1 MYIKLCDRCG
11 RVTENRVNFL
21 LPNKNQTTGSLQFN
35 GVWFG
40 DEGITLC
47 NNCLDD
53 FEKFRTEHES
63 FNQIKHLT
71 YERDKDLERY
81 EIK

>member
-11 RVTENRVNFL
+11 RVTENKVAFL
-21 LPNKNQTTGSLQFN
+21 LPNKDQSDGSYYWG

-40 DEGITLC
+40 NNGVCLC

-53 FEKFRTEHES
+53 FEKFKTEHEV
-63 FNQIKHLT
+63 FNHDGRLVYEKIK
-71 YERDKDLERY
+71 DKVS
-81 EIK
+81 K

>member
-11 RVTENRVNFL
+11 RVTENRVAFL
-21 LPNKNQTTGSLQFN
+21 LPTDREHGSYQFN
-35 GVWFG
+35 NVWFG
-40 DEGITLC
+40 DKGVVLC

-53 FEKFRTEHES
+53 FEKFRTEHEV
-63 FNQIKHLT
+63 FNHDNRLI
-71 YERDKDLERY
+71 YERDKNLERY